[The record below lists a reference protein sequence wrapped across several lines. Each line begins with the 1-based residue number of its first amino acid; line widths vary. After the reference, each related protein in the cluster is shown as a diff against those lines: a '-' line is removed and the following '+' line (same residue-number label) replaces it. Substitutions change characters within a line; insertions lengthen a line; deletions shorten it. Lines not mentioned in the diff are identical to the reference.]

1 MMQTYLEESLKFI
14 ESEEMR
20 AYLRKVAPKW
30 LDEGRWTRYICTEIV
45 SSAPAPL
52 ERKIPVLELI
62 AEQTQAGENGFKDS
76 AKFAKQSRLPFAEQ
90 DNNPPGTIF
99 WLEYFYYSKE
109 SGDFFFTDFDAAIRF
124 IKEQLADNEY
134 LGDIHEYQSYSICKL
149 VPGEKGTMI
158 EYCYWILNSSGEIWY
173 FNYLDGKPED
183 WEDLFDCI
191 GWSLN
196 LPVPFMPGDIIL
208 ADCRPFAK
216 ERRVLILE
224 IGDNSDCC
232 AVQCLYLLPNGK
244 LGTGAFKHNRFL
256 HKHESSPI
264 SGLYRAARWTG
275 ELMEQEAPLAII
287 GKAVK
292 ANPALGSDI
301 LKYKYDNQY
310 CYGVTWEQLQ
320 AAFRL

>member
-1 MMQTYLEESLKFI
+1 MQTYLEETLKFI

-20 AYLRKVAPKW
+20 AYLRKVAPEW
-30 LDEGRWTRYICTEIV
+30 LERGRWGRHTCAEIV

-62 AEQTQAGENGFKDS
+62 AEQTQAGENDFEDP
-76 AKFAKQSRLPFAEQ
+76 AKFAKQSRLAFDEQ

-99 WLEYFYYSKE
+99 WLKDFYYSE
-109 SGDFFFTDFDAAIRF
+109 EGCDFFFTDFDAAIRF

-134 LGDIHEYQSYSICKL
+134 PDFHEYQSYAICKL
-149 VPGEKGTMI
+149 IPGEKGTMI
-158 EYCYWILNSSGEIWY
+158 EYCHWILNFSGEIWY
-173 FNYLDGKPED
+173 FDYFDGEPED
-183 WEDLFDCI
+183 WEYLFDWT
-191 GWSLN
+191 GASLN
-196 LPVPFMPGDIIL
+196 LPVPFTPGDVIL

-216 ERRVLILE
+216 ERRVLILG

-232 AVQCLYLLPNGK
+232 AVQCLYPLPNGK
-244 LGTGAFKHNRFL
+244 LDNGAFKHNRFL
-256 HKHESSPI
+256 HRPESSHI

-275 ELMEQEAPLAII
+275 ELTVQEAPLAII

-301 LKYKYDNQY
+301 SEYIYENEYDD
-310 CYGVTWEQLQ
+310 GVTWEQLQ
-320 AAFRL
+320 EAFGL